1 VTEASAPPDPS
12 DPKRARGGISVGAIL
27 IGLVLG
33 VVAALA
39 VKATLVGPS
48 GSLTQ
53 AELEAFTQRWIQPFG
68 DLFMR
73 GILVCVA
80 PLVFTSVAA
89 GIHGLGHIGNVGRM
103 GGRTLVLFAIT
114 SLAAAVLAT
123 VLGNVI
129 APGNG
134 LSPETRQA
142 LAASFEGNVAQRASD
157 AQAAVKQFSGS
168 ALEVAVSIVPTNLF
182 ASLGN
187 PRDLLGVIV
196 FAFAFGI
203 ALLLIPREKSD
214 PVARVLEGVYE
225 ATVAIIQLVM
235 KIAPLGV
242 FALVFSVVVRF
253 GTDVL
258 AALAFF
264 VLTVFLGLVL
274 HVALILL
281 PLARFGGG
289 YSPFDYLRRTRLVW
303 LTAFSTSS
311 SSATLPTTMRV
322 AETELGI
329 PRSVA
334 SFVLPVGSTVNM
346 DGTTIYQVIAAY
358 FVCQVWSIPV
368 DVTTMISLVLVAMAM
383 GIGAAGVPGGVI
395 PLLYVSMA
403 SAGVPEAVI
412 PQGIAL
418 ILGVDRLL
426 DMARSSVNVV
436 GDLVVAKVV
445 ARAAERDERLA
456 SSAREPGSTTPSP

>member
-1 VTEASAPPDPS
+1 VTEASAPNAPTS
-12 DPKRARGGISVGAIL
+12 ARGSVSVGAIL
-27 IGLVLG
+27 LGLILG

-39 VKATLVGPS
+39 VKATLLAPAGA
-48 GSLTQ
+48 LTQ
-53 AELEAFTQRWIQPFG
+53 LELEQFTARWIQPFG

-103 GGRTLVLFAIT
+103 GVRTLGLFAIT
-114 SLAAAVLAT
+114 SLGAALLAT
-123 VLGNVI
+123 VLGNVL
-129 APGNG
+129 APGSG
-134 LSPETRQA
+134 LSPATREA
-142 LAASFEGNVAQRASD
+142 LAASFEANVAQRAND

-168 ALEVAVSIVPTNLF
+168 PLEVAVSIVPSNLF

-187 PRDLLGVIV
+187 PRDLLGVII
-196 FAFAFGI
+196 FAFVFGI
-203 ALLLIPREKSD
+203 ALLLIPREKSE
-214 PVARVLEGVYE
+214 PVARVLDGVYE

-235 KIAPLGV
+235 KLAPIGV

-253 GTDVL
+253 GTEIL

-264 VLTVFLGLVL
+264 VLTVLLGLML
-274 HVALILL
+274 HVALVLL

-289 YSPFDYLRRTRLVW
+289 QAPLDYLRKTRLVW

-311 SSATLPTTMRV
+311 SSATLPTSMRV
-322 AETELGI
+322 AETELGV
-329 PRSVA
+329 PRSIA
-334 SFVLPVGSTVNM
+334 SFVLPIGSTVNM

-368 DVTTMISLVLVAMAM
+368 DVTTMVSLVLVAMAM

-426 DMARSSVNVV
+426 DMARSSVNVI
-436 GDLVVAKVV
+436 GDLAVAKVV
-445 ARAAERDERLA
+445 ARAAARDEAEHEPALA
-456 SSAREPGSTTPSP
+456 GAPPSD